1 MEPPEETPAA
11 TSEREKVLSTFS
23 LSAMNDNFNAKRR
36 KTAVSAAPQR
46 TSMQLTWE
54 EQYENAWKQLQEVRN
69 NVERLRK
76 EHIRLTDE
84 ASNIRLETHEY
95 MNYMEKKTS
104 KRQNMIVSLNDQNQ
118 KEIEK
123 IKEEERQITEEFERQ
138 KDELRDKILT
148 KETQLANTQLEL
160 NNLEEYRELQQKQS
174 DRIAELQGQV
184 AKMQVEH
191 SETIQQLKAQFLD
204 EKKAFEEESEATISA
219 LAKQAKKEASDCLNK
234 HTENIKKENREMRQE
249 LMDLIERTRA
259 LHLHKIKLEKQKKEL
274 TRELQYNE
282 DVKII
287 RHGRRRGRAGMN
299 RRGNAESESSEEE
312 EDTNDD
318 RDSIFA
324 GITTD
329 HSKGNVQHQ
338 QLQQQ
343 QQQQRADQ
351 DSTNNNSGET
361 RVTNPALASRLHITN
376 KSLK

>member
-1 MEPPEETPAA
+1 MMEGEAEAPEETPAA
-11 TSEREKVLSTFS
+11 SSEREKVL
-23 LSAMNDNFNAKRR
+23 R
-36 KTAVSAAPQR
+36 
-46 TSMQLTWE
+46 

-123 IKEEERQITEEFERQ
+123 IKEEERQLTEEFERQ
-138 KDELRDKILT
+138 KDELREKILI
-148 KETQLANTQLEL
+148 KENQLAATQLEL

-174 DRIAELQGQV
+174 ERIAELQGQV
-184 AKMQVEH
+184 AKMQIEH

-287 RHGRRRGRAGMN
+287 RHGRRGKVRGRVA
-299 RRGNAESESSEEE
+299 SESSEEE
-312 EDTNDD
+312 AETHVPSKPAPSEDFSNGN
-318 RDSIFA
+318 INA
-324 GITTD
+324 E
-329 HSKGNVQHQ
+329 SK
-338 QLQQQ
+338 
-343 QQQQRADQ
+343 
-351 DSTNNNSGET
+351 
-361 RVTNPALASRLHITN
+361 VTNAALAARLHITN
-376 KSLK
+376 KGIA

>member
-1 MEPPEETPAA
+1 MEAELEPPEETTTA
-11 TSEREKVLSTFS
+11 TSEREKVLSMMV
-23 LSAMNDNFNAKRR
+23 MNENENARR
-36 KTAVSAAPQR
+36 KKKAADAGPQR
-46 TSMQLTWE
+46 TSNQLTWE
-54 EQYENAWKQLQEVRN
+54 EQYENAWKQLQDVRN

-84 ASNIRLETHEY
+84 ASNIRVETHEY

-123 IKEEERQITEEFERQ
+123 IKEEERQLTEEFERQ
-138 KDELRDKILT
+138 KEELREKILI
-148 KETQLANTQLEL
+148 KENQLAATQLEL

-174 DRIAELQGQV
+174 ERIAELQGQV
-184 AKMQVEH
+184 AKMQIEH

-282 DVKII
+282 DVKTI
-287 RHGRRRGRAGMN
+287 RRERGLR
-299 RRGNAESESSEEE
+299 
-312 EDTNDD
+312 T
-318 RDSIFA
+318 
-324 GITTD
+324 
-329 HSKGNVQHQ
+329 
-338 QLQQQ
+338 
-343 QQQQRADQ
+343 
-351 DSTNNNSGET
+351 
-361 RVTNPALASRLHITN
+361 
-376 KSLK
+376 